1 MDAQLET
8 EKLRRQV
15 STLAAFGGQALRA
28 QDVGELLQEATR
40 LVSEAIEVDLVKVLE
55 PIANGQELLVR
66 AGVNWNPGVVGQAT
80 IPADGGSAA
89 GHALRTNAP
98 VISDV
103 ATERRFS
110 TPRLLIEH
118 GVQSTVNV
126 VIRGEKGPF
135 GVLEVDSRQ
144 RRSFGQDDIDFL
156 QNYAN
161 LLASAVD
168 RLDRQQELEE
178 GMKRQ
183 QLLFNE
189 LQHRVNNML
198 TTIRAVARRTRA
210 HSANLDQFAK
220 ALDDRLSALARIH
233 NLFSQPGKMAA
244 TMREI
249 LTQELS
255 AQGAVEGNNFV
266 QHGPDIALPTREAEL
281 LSMAFHELATNAV
294 KHGALSAKD
303 GRICI
308 TWVINRAENGEHVL
322 VRWRE
327 SGVSIEQPPTRRGF
341 GSELLEKSIL
351 DLPAGRFDRTFHPDG
366 IEGALQFR
374 VEINVPAAGQRYAT
388 AMPELA
394 LKQQ

>member
-1 MDAQLET
+1 MGGVEPARIPVRCR
-8 EKLRRQV
+8 KLWTKV
-15 STLAAFGGQALRA
+15 STAINCTPMLSQAGRM
-28 QDVGELLQEATR
+28 
-40 LVSEAIEVDLVKVLE
+40 
-55 PIANGQELLVR
+55 
-66 AGVNWNPGVVGQAT
+66 
-80 IPADGGSAA
+80 SAV

-118 GVQSTVNV
+118 GVRSTVNV
-126 VIRGEKGPF
+126 VIRGEKRPF
-135 GVLEVDSRQ
+135 RVLEVNSRQ
-144 RRSFGQDDIDFL
+144 RSFGQDDIDFL

-168 RLDRQQELEE
+168 RLERQQELEE
-178 GMKRQ
+178 GMNRQ
-183 QLLFNE
+183 QLLLNE

-266 QHGPDIALPTREAEL
+266 QTGPDIALPTRKTSSCQWHFTNSRPMRSSTERFPQRTAASASHGSL
-281 LSMAFHELATNAV
+281 IATVMASTCSCAGARAVSQLSNL
-294 KHGALSAKD
+294 
-303 GRICI
+303 
-308 TWVINRAENGEHVL
+308 
-322 VRWRE
+322 
-327 SGVSIEQPPTRRGF
+327 RRGAVLALNF
-341 GSELLEKSIL
+341 LKNQSSICLAAVLTEHFILTELNVRCSFELKLTPARRVS
-351 DLPAGRFDRTFHPDG
+351 DMPQRYRSWRANNNKTMPAGGRD
-366 IEGALQFR
+366 ALH
-374 VEINVPAAGQRYAT
+374 AAGSGFVARSKRRYRS
-388 AMPELA
+388 PRLA
-394 LKQQ
+394 G